1 MIHYL
6 CYVVMQPLE
15 TDILAFIVFYCFSNV
30 ALERDTKSHM
40 FRKGLKVWRV
50 ESKHYSAGNRD
61 RTRGL
66 VLLWT
71 WPFAQHKQ

>member
-30 ALERDTKSHM
+30 AFQRDTKYHM
-40 FRKGLKVWRV
+40 LRKGLKVWRV
-50 ESKHYSAGNRD
+50 ESILS
-61 RTRGL
+61 
-66 VLLWT
+66 W
-71 WPFAQHKQ
+71 Q